1 MCPPQER
8 QAKEAVVLPYEHGG
22 AGQTTGD
29 WKDYLPTIAGGRAAG
44 VHGQAAAAAAHTAGD
59 PAGAQEPKL
68 GHIHYVRD
76 SDDENGGLHDS
87 DEDPDDDLDI

>member
-1 MCPPQER
+1 M
-8 QAKEAVVLPYEHGG
+8 LPYEHGG
-22 AGQTTGD
+22 AGQTSD

-44 VHGQAAAAAAHTAGD
+44 THGVAAAAAAHSAADATA
-59 PAGAQEPKL
+59 AEGAKL
-68 GHIHYVRD
+68 GQIHYVRD